1 MKVIIRQLDIS
12 AEVKADGGLSWTS
25 NDLHDE
31 NSGRTMD
38 GTMHVYRIGTKE
50 ALDVSLIPVSQT
62 RARQILSTL
71 RELPE
76 FSVTYISPDLGERT
90 ATFYCAARNAELLAV
105 AGYDWWK
112 NIKFTL
118 TEC

>member
-1 MKVIIRQLDIS
+1 MDVTIRGLDIS
-12 AEVKADGGLSWTS
+12 AYIKADGGLSWTS

-50 ALDVSLIPVSQT
+50 ALDISLVPVSET
-62 RARQILSTL
+62 VARQIMTTL
-71 RELPE
+71 REVVE
-76 FSVTYISPDLGERT
+76 FSVTYDSPDLGQRT
-90 ATFYCAARNAELLAV
+90 ATFYCSSRNAELLAI